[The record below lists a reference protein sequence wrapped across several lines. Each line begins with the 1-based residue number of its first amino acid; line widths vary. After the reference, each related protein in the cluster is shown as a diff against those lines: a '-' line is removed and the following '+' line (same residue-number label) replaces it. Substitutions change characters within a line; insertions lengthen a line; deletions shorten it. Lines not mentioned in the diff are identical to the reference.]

1 MSSAARSSRATKG
14 EGRGGAPPPSADN
27 DRPPRDESNA
37 TCYIVSMASR
47 LKRSESPDADLWP
60 ILEAA
65 ARYDDGAAARSHLDA
80 GRPIYYGEKDTP
92 PGLVVKE
99 YPDGRRELVRF
110 DHMGEHRVRD
120 AA

>member
-1 MSSAARSSRATKG
+1 M
-14 EGRGGAPPPSADN
+14 
-27 DRPPRDESNA
+27 
-37 TCYIVSMASR
+37 
-47 LKRSESPDADLWP
+47 
-60 ILEAA
+60 
-65 ARYDDGAAARSHLDA
+65 DA